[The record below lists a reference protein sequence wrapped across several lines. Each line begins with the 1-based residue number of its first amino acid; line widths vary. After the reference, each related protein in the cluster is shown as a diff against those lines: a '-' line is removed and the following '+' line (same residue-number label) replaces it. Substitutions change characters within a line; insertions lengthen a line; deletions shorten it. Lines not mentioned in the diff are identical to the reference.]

1 MCKRYGFAVLILLF
15 PPLIMSVVKLVSLE
29 LLPKAEV
36 VELRPS
42 CFFRGFDELDAK
54 GVVKTDGTEVP
65 EACRSVRPPAKKQ
78 QAASDRAT
86 KPGNEK
92 QGSDPAATTPAPG
105 AGAGTP
111 SPGAGTPAPGAT
123 TGAPAT
129 GATAGTPGPAAG
141 DDKAPRGIGQT
152 LTQFRATEIKA
163 RAEFATASAIL
174 QAAAIAAF
182 IFAIFRLV
190 STWRDLNAPPVEPA
204 PAPAQLPAQPQPA
217 EPQRNPAE
225 PGDSRFL
232 LATAV
237 LSFLIAAFLAYSD
250 TGSTTFD
257 NVLMNVIFE
266 NGVQAKIFVAATFEK
281 FQNIV
286 LTKSLFGETTFAP
299 YRAIVFANLLSA
311 YLAGGLLLVYLA
323 VLAIPADSI
332 GSAKDRVSGLQIVV
346 VIGSIIFTLSAV
358 ANRAAAA
365 WATVGL
371 DEGSGK
377 ALIEVANSIPKL
389 WDYAS
394 TVFLIAAVATGY
406 AGIRASKEPA
416 ARKDG
421 AGKDEKETKEQ
432 KDSATALR
440 TPDGEDFK
448 AFGWVVQFIIAL
460 APVWLP
466 ASIGTFIKA
475 LPTPP

>member
-1 MCKRYGFAVLILLF
+1 
-15 PPLIMSVVKLVSLE
+15 
-29 LLPKAEV
+29 
-36 VELRPS
+36 
-42 CFFRGFDELDAK
+42 
-54 GVVKTDGTEVP
+54 
-65 EACRSVRPPAKKQ
+65 
-78 QAASDRAT
+78 
-86 KPGNEK
+86 
-92 QGSDPAATTPAPG
+92 
-105 AGAGTP
+105 
-111 SPGAGTPAPGAT
+111 
-123 TGAPAT
+123 
-129 GATAGTPGPAAG
+129 
-141 DDKAPRGIGQT
+141 
-152 LTQFRATEIKA
+152 
-163 RAEFATASAIL
+163 
-174 QAAAIAAF
+174 
-182 IFAIFRLV
+182 
-190 STWRDLNAPPVEPA
+190 
-204 PAPAQLPAQPQPA
+204 
-217 EPQRNPAE
+217 
-225 PGDSRFL
+225 
-232 LATAV
+232 
-237 LSFLIAAFLAYSD
+237 
-250 TGSTTFD
+250 
-257 NVLMNVIFE
+257 
-266 NGVQAKIFVAATFEK
+266 
-281 FQNIV
+281 
-286 LTKSLFGETTFAP
+286 
-299 YRAIVFANLLSA
+299 
-311 YLAGGLLLVYLA
+311 
-323 VLAIPADSI
+323 
-332 GSAKDRVSGLQIVV
+332 VSGLQIVV

-406 AGIRASKEPA
+406 AGIRASKAPA